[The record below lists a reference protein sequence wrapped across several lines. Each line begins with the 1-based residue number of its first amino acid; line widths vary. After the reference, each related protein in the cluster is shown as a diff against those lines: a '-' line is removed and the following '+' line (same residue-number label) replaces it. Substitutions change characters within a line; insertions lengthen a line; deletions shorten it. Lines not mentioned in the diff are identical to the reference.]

1 MKLLECLQQRT
12 KSALQCQLRRF
23 LLSRAASR
31 LCSLSSSLIAARRIS
46 LFSRSTPKS
55 LDSGGT
61 GISSSPFFSVDEYY
75 LCALRNAVLAA
86 DSHGYVDHALAGY
99 CSCLQSPFTI
109 SYYKFHILKNSYGE
123 MFVTSSNEQIE
134 QGFSS
139 CIQAF
144 EAIGRGDCAQFFPIK
159 KGEIVAI
166 PHQTIMLHHGLPQ
179 NNFGIGSYSRVN

>member
-134 QGFSS
+134 QGLFKLHPGLRSHWSWGLCAIFPHKERRDCSNPSS
-139 CIQAF
+139 NYHAASRSTA
-144 EAIGRGDCAQFFPIK
+144 EQFW
-159 KGEIVAI
+159 
-166 PHQTIMLHHGLPQ
+166 
-179 NNFGIGSYSRVN
+179 YRVLF